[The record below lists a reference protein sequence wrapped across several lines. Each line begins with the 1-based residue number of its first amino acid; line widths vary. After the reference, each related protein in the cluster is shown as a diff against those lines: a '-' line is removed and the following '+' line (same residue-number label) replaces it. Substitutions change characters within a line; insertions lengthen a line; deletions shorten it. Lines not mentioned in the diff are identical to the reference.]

1 MRPPRPPRPPSPQ
14 RSAELRRRFAQEARS
29 ERPDLATLCLLV
41 GAEADGT
48 LDEAGLDAAQVE
60 LDRLAGELPFRPG
73 TPRAWAVALRDLLG
87 ERYGFHG
94 VAADYQRLE
103 SSLLHEVVRRRRG
116 LPILLSV
123 VWLEV
128 ARRAGAPVYGVAL
141 PGHFVVGF
149 GGESAAA
156 SGPGSAPLGERVL
169 VDPYDGGRLL
179 SGTDAEALV
188 AGATGAELRA
198 SMLEPAAPLDV
209 VARVLNNIR
218 AWAAA
223 RPEQSAVGLW
233 AVELALLLPAH
244 AARLRYERAVLLVQR
259 GSSRRGPGSWRR
271 TRRWWRR
278 WTRRSP
284 RRCGGG
290 ADGSGDVELSVG
302 GCGAGVGSPARAAR
316 LRAAVEGGGAPAGT
330 ASATASPCSWP
341 PGPPPRGFSRPV
353 SGWPWTGS
361 CGPCPGRGG
370 GRWRVRRWWS
380 RRRRRGGS
388 RVRGR

>member
-1 MRPPRPPRPPSPQ
+1 MRHPRPPRPPSPE
-14 RSAELRRRFAQEARS
+14 RSAELRRRFAEEARS

-60 LDRLAGELPFRPG
+60 LDRLAGQLPFRPG

-103 SSLLHEVVRRRRG
+103 SSLLHEVLRRRRG

-141 PGHFVVGF
+141 PGHFVVGL
-149 GGESAAA
+149 GTE
-156 SGPGSAPLGERVL
+156 SGPGSGALEERVL
-169 VDPYDGGRLL
+169 VDPFDGGRVL
-179 SGTDAEALV
+179 SAPDAEVLV

-209 VARVLNNIR
+209 VSRVLNNIR
-218 AWAAA
+218 AWAAR

-233 AVELALLLPAH
+233 AIDLALLLPAH
-244 AARLRYERAVLLVQR
+244 AARLRYERARLLVQR
-259 GSSRRGPGSWRR
+259 GEF
-271 TRRWWRR
+271 
-278 WTRRSP
+278 
-284 RRCGGG
+284 
-290 ADGSGDVELSVG
+290 AA
-302 GCGAGVGSPARAAR
+302 GAGELEAYAEVVGAVDQAVAEEVRGEARAAR
-316 LRAAVEGGGAPAGT
+316 AMLN
-330 ASATASPCSWP
+330 
-341 PGPPPRGFSRPV
+341 
-353 SGWPWTGS
+353 
-361 CGPCPGRGG
+361 
-370 GRWRVRRWWS
+370 
-380 RRRRRGGS
+380 
-388 RVRGR
+388 